1 LINRNREHE
10 RSGILSSA
18 PIELALMIKIVGDI
32 DEIIRNL
39 IDKLLL
45 ERSELVELS
54 FIGHKKIKNGFG

>member
-1 LINRNREHE
+1 
-10 RSGILSSA
+10 
-18 PIELALMIKIVGDI
+18 MIKIVGDI